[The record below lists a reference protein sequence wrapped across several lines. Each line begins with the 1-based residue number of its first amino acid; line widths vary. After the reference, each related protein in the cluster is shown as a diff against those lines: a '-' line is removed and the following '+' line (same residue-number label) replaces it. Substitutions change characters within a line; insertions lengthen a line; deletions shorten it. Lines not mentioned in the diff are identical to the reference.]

1 MAKGK
6 TAEVRR
12 GEARLYLE
20 KAVQFLEQ
28 ARSGLDSNRYD
39 AVLLDAIHAAI
50 SAADAV
56 TVALGGV
63 RSTDADHNRAADL
76 LEEVAASSTEIRERA
91 RQLRALLARKNAVE
105 YESRKASAKDAR
117 DGVERAGRI
126 VEWASEVLAKARL

>member
-6 TAEVRR
+6 TAQVRR
-12 GEARLYLE
+12 GQARLYLE

-28 ARSGLDSNRYD
+28 ARSGLEANRYD

-50 SAADAV
+50 SGTDTV

-63 RSTDADHNRAADL
+63 RSTDPDHQRAVDL
-76 LEEVAASSTEIRERA
+76 LEEVAAAAPEIRERA
-91 RQLRALLARKNAVE
+91 RQLRVLLARKNAVE

-126 VEWASEVLAKARL
+126 VEWAKDILLKARL